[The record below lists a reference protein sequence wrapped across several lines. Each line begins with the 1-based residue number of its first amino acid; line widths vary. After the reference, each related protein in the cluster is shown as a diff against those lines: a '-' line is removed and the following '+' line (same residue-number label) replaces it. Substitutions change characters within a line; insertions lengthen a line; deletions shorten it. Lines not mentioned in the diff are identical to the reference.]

1 MQVQGYIRPCSYGA
15 AFHVAGRQRWHI
27 IYQVRTFLVVPA
39 ISVKQFLSQ
48 KPNYI
53 EIYGDHALARLSGS
67 RRGKILEN
75 VVRSAI
81 SKCDPN
87 VVIEDPDLGQTV
99 NGVCRGQA
107 QAEYDW
113 KSDGRRVEC
122 KSAMLTWR
130 EGQRR
135 WGFTMS
141 SVKLPL
147 ERFRDHA
154 IFDELMLALFTPR
167 GIYVYAHDMV
177 FGVSTNG
184 KATPA
189 SGHNVQLLGPYH
201 QPWTDALD
209 SILNRLDSPQKS
221 CQRILHISLSDAF
234 LQDELQKEPFCG
246 IFCGKPLSD
255 MSMCQRGRVIQ
266 GIVLHVDTLI
276 NASSCF
282 KPAIRGICV
291 NGQSRSQHCAP
302 YDWIRDGLRI
312 ECKSAK
318 LLYLPLSRSWRF
330 KFSAVKLCS
339 FDELLL
345 ALYTPVGIYIY
356 RHDLELGLGKT
367 GVALQSAGYQIQIY
381 SRRNAL
387 DWKAALHDILE
398 KLDSSDCERLALV
411 ELS

>member
-1 MQVQGYIRPCSYGA
+1 MQVQGCIRRCRYGT
-15 AFHVAGRQRWHI
+15 AFYVAGRRHWHVI
-27 IYQVRTFLVVPA
+27 SQVRAFLVVPA
-39 ISVKQFLSQ
+39 IEVKQFLSQ
-48 KPNYI
+48 KPNYMD
-53 EIYGDHALARLSGS
+53 IYGDHALARMSGT

-167 GIYVYAHDMV
+167 GIYVYAHDMR
-177 FGVSTNG
+177 FGVT
-184 KATPA
+184 A
-189 SGHNVQLLGPYH
+189 SGKVTASRGHNIHFRAPCH
-201 QPWTDALD
+201 SSWSDALD
-209 SILNRLDSPQKS
+209 RILNGLDSPHNS
-221 CQRILHISLSDAF
+221 CQHVLHIPLSDAC
-234 LQDELQKEPFCG
+234 LQDELQKELVCDVFQ
-246 IFCGKPLSD
+246 GKPLAD
-255 MSMCQRGRVIQ
+255 MSASQRGRVIQ
-266 GIVLHVDTLI
+266 GVVLHVDKLM

-282 KPAIRGICV
+282 KPAIRGICI
-291 NGQSRSQHCAP
+291 NGAARPQHCAP

-318 LLYLPLSRSWRF
+318 LLFIASSQSW
-330 KFSAVKLCS
+330 KFSFCGVKLCS

-345 ALYTPVGIYIY
+345 ALYTPIGIYVY
-356 RHDLELGLGKT
+356 RHDLKLGLSKT
-367 GVALQSAGYQIQIY
+367 GVALQSAGYQIKIQ
-381 SRRNAL
+381 SHSNTP
-387 DWKAALHDILE
+387 DWKSALLDILA
-398 KLDSSDCERLALV
+398 KLDSSGCDRLALV
-411 ELS
+411 KLS